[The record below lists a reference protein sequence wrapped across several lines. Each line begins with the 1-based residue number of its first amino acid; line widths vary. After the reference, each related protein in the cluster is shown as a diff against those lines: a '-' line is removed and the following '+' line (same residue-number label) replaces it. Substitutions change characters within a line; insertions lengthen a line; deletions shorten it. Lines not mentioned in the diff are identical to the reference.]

1 MNSLVV
7 LEPEKAGTTDN
18 LDYWPYDVED
28 KCLFLLPGFPDTGE
42 GRGRDNVKSIFAVNL
57 SRLSDENCF
66 LPFFDVIP
74 SHR

>member
-18 LDYWPYDVED
+18 LDYWPYDAED
-28 KCLFLLPGFPDTGE
+28 KCPFLLPGFQDTGE
-42 GRGRDNVKSIFAVNL
+42 GRRRDNGKSIFAANL

-66 LPFFDVIP
+66 LPIFDVIP